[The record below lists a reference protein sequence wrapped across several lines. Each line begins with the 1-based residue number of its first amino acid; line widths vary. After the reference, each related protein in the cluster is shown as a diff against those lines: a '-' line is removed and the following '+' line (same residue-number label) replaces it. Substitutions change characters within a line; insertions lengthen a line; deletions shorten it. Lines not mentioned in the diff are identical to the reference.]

1 MIPIRHAP
9 DATKNDLLMHNPAD
23 PGVSNCEW
31 LKQTGTLDRVQER
44 GGILLL
50 GGTSMAHFRIRV
62 AQSHVRSDLLPS
74 FWSLAGLLIDDQK
87 FASVPLDICGDI
99 SAVAQ
104 ENGVAECSLVDYDN
118 PEQFPNIAVLHFTSD
133 SRPINANIEQ
143 IRRQRS
149 IIDLPTL
156 ILSWLSFVW
165 ATGQSGNPLL
175 SGFGLPSAAFIETAY
190 GIAGIE
196 LTPGLSSASSCPEAI
211 WLTAKWWKKFYE
223 ETAGTGVSRQAKAIV
238 PTGNFTIRQPAA
250 AVAQKEIVF

>member
-9 DATKNDLLMHNPAD
+9 DATKNDLLTHNPTD
-23 PGVSNCEW
+23 RGVSNCEW
-31 LKQTGTLDRVQER
+31 LKHTGTLDRVQER

-62 AQSHVRSDLLPS
+62 AQSHIRSDLLPS
-74 FWSLAGLLIDDQK
+74 FWSLAGVLLDDQK

-104 ENGVAECSLVDYDN
+104 NNGVSECSLADYDN
-118 PEQFPNIAVLHFTSD
+118 PERFPNIAVLHFTSD
-133 SRPINANIEQ
+133 SQPINTNIEQ
-143 IRRQRS
+143 IKRQRS
-149 IIDLPTL
+149 IIDIPSL
-156 ILSWLSFVW
+156 ILHWLSYVW

-175 SGFGLPSAAFIETAY
+175 GGHGLPSAAFIETVY

-196 LTPGLSSASSCPEAI
+196 LTPGLSSVASCPEAI

-238 PTGNFTIRQPAA
+238 PAGNFAIRQPAA
-250 AVAQKEIVF
+250 FVVQDEIVF